1 MEKLF
6 TAIHSL
12 GRPVIYGVISRN
24 GQANIV
30 IGVETQE
37 DETIIKSMIMG
48 LLTGIEVENCSLI
61 FPRAEAKQVL
71 VVYFCCSRFKSD
83 DEKQRFDL
91 STLMRCLNGKDYT
104 VLFMRNQ
111 FLLKIRRTD
120 ITMFFE

>member
-48 LLTGIEVENCSLI
+48 LLTGIEVENCSFDFSKSGSETGTGGFI
-61 FPRAEAKQVL
+61 CKRQTWDRVDRYERIVVERIEAFHH
-71 VVYFCCSRFKSD
+71 Y
-83 DEKQRFDL
+83 
-91 STLMRCLNGKDYT
+91 
-104 VLFMRNQ
+104 
-111 FLLKIRRTD
+111 
-120 ITMFFE
+120 